1 MRKFLIGAVAVAGL
15 ALATPALSQV
25 YLGAGP
31 GGVGIGVGPGPGY
44 YDGGYEGRRYRAYDR
59 GYDRGYDRDYGR
71 CRTRLVETRYGVR
84 RIRRCY

>member
-1 MRKFLIGAVAVAGL
+1 MRKFIIGAVAVAGL

-44 YDGGYEGRRYRAYDR
+44 HNGYEGRRYRSYGR
-59 GYDRGYDRDYGR
+59 GYAQ
-71 CRTRLVETRYGVR
+71 CRTRLIETRYGVR
-84 RIRRCY
+84 KVRRCY

>member
-44 YDGGYEGRRYRAYDR
+44 YDGYEGRRYRSYDR
-59 GYDRGYDRDYGR
+59 GYERGYAR
-71 CRTRLVETRYGVR
+71 CRTRVIETRYGVR
-84 RIRRCY
+84 RVRRCY

>member
-1 MRKFLIGAVAVAGL
+1 MRKFLIGAMTVAGL

-44 YDGGYEGRRYRAYDR
+44 HDGYDGRRYRSS
-59 GYDRGYDRDYGR
+59 GYDRGYAR
-71 CRTRLVETRYGVR
+71 CRTRLVETRYGMR
-84 RIRRCY
+84 RVRRCY